1 MRLSILAILFC
12 VVSTGLAFQPSVAS
26 FVFRGSII
34 NRKPTFTAAD
44 FPPHHNTRTTVIS
57 ATTDSEE
64 WTKKRLHNTN
74 WFRSAA
80 VLLALGV
87 VGVAQEQ
94 SPVVAVRA
102 GAAIHL
108 LAFGIWFGTIFYT
121 TFILGLTMFK
131 HLPRQ
136 TFGKLQS
143 KLFPKYFSLC
153 STTIMLQV
161 SGSMCKSLL
170 QSREKLW
177 ISSTGFEWSLDS
189 NPSQPPS
196 CNHQSSYRVSWR
208 SSICNFVQSVLS
220 GTLFYQNHVRALRSG
235 K

>member
-1 MRLSILAILFC
+1 MRLSILAILSC
-12 VVSTGLAFQPSVAS
+12 VACTGLGFQPTVIAS
-26 FVFRGSII
+26 FVSRGRGTD
-34 NRKPTFTAAD
+34 NFNQKPTFTAELS
-44 FPPHHNTRTTVIS
+44 PHPKTIMTLTS
-57 ATTDSEE
+57 TSKTDDDDSGES
-64 WTKKRLHNTN
+64 WTKKSLHNTN

-87 VGVAQEQ
+87 VGVAQE
-94 SPVVAVRA
+94 SPVMAPLPVRA
-102 GAAIHL
+102 GATIHL
-108 LAFGIWFGTIFYT
+108 LAFGTWFGTVFYT

-161 SGSMCKSLL
+161 SGLLCKSLL

-177 ISSTGFEWSLDS
+177 ISPSGFE
-189 NPSQPPS
+189 
-196 CNHQSSYRVSWR
+196 
-208 SSICNFVQSVLS
+208 
-220 GTLFYQNHVRALRSG
+220 
-235 K
+235 

>member
-1 MRLSILAILFC
+1 MLLSILAILSC
-12 VVSTGLAFQPSVAS
+12 VVSTGLGFQPSVAAS
-26 FVFRGSII
+26 FVSRGSII
-34 NRKPTFTAAD
+34 NRKPTFTAAE
-44 FPPHHNTRTTVIS
+44 FPQHPKTRTTVTS
-57 ATTDSEE
+57 ATTESGE

-80 VLLALGV
+80 VLMALGV

-94 SPVVAVRA
+94 SPVAQLPVRA
-102 GAAIHL
+102 GAAIHM
-108 LAFGIWFGTIFYT
+108 LAFGTWFGTVFYT

-161 SGSMCKSLL
+161 SGLLCKSLL

-177 ISSTGFEWSLDS
+177 ISPSGFE
-189 NPSQPPS
+189 
-196 CNHQSSYRVSWR
+196 
-208 SSICNFVQSVLS
+208 
-220 GTLFYQNHVRALRSG
+220 
-235 K
+235 